1 MIGTAI
7 QRGNYVYVYD
17 EKNHQLYSQ
26 YGELY
31 GFTGST
37 VSIKRNNYVYTY
49 DEKGHQTGSH
59 YCK

>member
-1 MIGTAI
+1 MIGTAV

-17 EKNHQLYSQ
+17 EKNRQLYSQ

-37 VSIKRNNYVYTY
+37 VSIKRNNYVYT
-49 DEKGHQTGSH
+49 
-59 YCK
+59 